1 MRLPGFH
8 FHEDMAGTW
17 TGEDGVER
25 PMRFTAEAR
34 ASSTLQYLR
43 DRKVKLH
50 GDVTVDGLAS
60 AKALAGEMTMDPIL
74 GRLIR
79 YEFAFV
85 GDDGQRYRF
94 IGQKDITPRDIYAS
108 MTTLPGQLLALDG
121 KRIGTVQL
129 KFERRDLP
137 RFLASWRLDLFG

>member
-8 FHEDMAGTW
+8 FHETMAGSW

-34 ASSTLQYLR
+34 AQSTLQYLR
-43 DRKVKLH
+43 DRKVRLR
-50 GDVTVDGLAS
+50 GDVTVDGLAIG
-60 AKALAGEMTMDPIL
+60 KALDGEMTMDPIV
-74 GRLIR
+74 GRIIR

-94 IGQKDITPRDIYAS
+94 VGQKDVTARDLVGS
-108 MTTLPGQLLALDG
+108 MTKLPGQLLALDG

-129 KFERRDLP
+129 EFNRRDLP
-137 RFLASWRLDLFG
+137 SFLGSWRLDLFG